1 MEGAVLNME
10 SLTDP
15 HCAAKPGEIYVIY
28 IPEGNNGKSIEIR
41 NLAEKSYKAQWFNPG
56 DGSSSNISGG
66 DSVDPNPAGEWNS
79 PPIQDNE
86 DWVLC
91 LFLA

>member
-1 MEGAVLNME
+1 ME

-28 IPEGNNGKSIEIR
+28 IPEGNNGKSIEVR

-56 DGSSSNISGG
+56 DGSSSNINGG
-66 DSVDPNPAGEWNS
+66 DSVSPNPAGKWNS
-79 PPIQDNE
+79 PPVQDNE
-86 DWVLC
+86 DWVLW
-91 LFLA
+91 LVINQ